1 MKKMLLLAAS
11 GAFAVGALTLV
22 QAIALAQVDADEP
35 GPKYT
40 IKEVMKEAHGNKLL
54 DKVASGEGTAEDKAK
69 LLDLYISLTESE
81 APQGD
86 QADYQKLANAAVVA
100 AARVVVGRDGAEEQL
115 KKGVNCAVCHKGHKP
130 PSE

>member
-1 MKKMLLLAAS
+1 MKKMLLFAAS
-11 GAFAVGALTLV
+11 VVFAAGALTLV
-22 QAIALAQVDADEP
+22 QAIALAQADTDEP

-40 IKEVMKEAHGNKLL
+40 IKEVMEAAHKGGLL
-54 DKVASGEGTAEDKAK
+54 EKVSKGEGTAEDKAK

-86 QADYQKLANAAVVA
+86 QAEYQKLANAAVVA

-115 KKGVNCAVCHKGHKP
+115 KKGVNCAVCHRGHKP